1 MSRVQRTWRLPK
13 PDIVEGKRVWYPVV
27 RVGRKIPFGYKQ
39 DPSDEDIL
47 LPIPEQLELYE
58 DAKQHL
64 KRYSYR
70 DVANWLTTQS
80 GRKISYVALNERV
93 NRESRLKKDLANQRY
108 YAQRYKEAS
117 DKAKKIEASIERIRG
132 SNGEGIHAGD

>member
-1 MSRVQRTWRLPK
+1 MGKVQRTWRLPK
-13 PDIVEGKRVWYPVV
+13 PDIMNGKKTWYPVV
-27 RVGRKIPFGYKQ
+27 RVGRKIPFGYEQ
-39 DPSDEDIL
+39 DPNDEDIL

-58 DAKQHL
+58 DAKKHL
-64 KRYSYR
+64 KKYSYR

-80 GRKISYVALNERV
+80 GRDISYVALNERV

-117 DKAKKIEASIERIRG
+117 DKAKKIEASIKRIRG
-132 SNGEGIHAGD
+132 STKEDIY

>member
-1 MSRVQRTWRLPK
+1 MGKVQRTWRLPK
-13 PDIVEGKRVWYPVV
+13 PDIINGKKTWYPVV
-27 RVGRKIPFGYKQ
+27 RVGRKIPFGYEQ
-39 DPSDEDIL
+39 DPNDEDIL

-58 DAKQHL
+58 DAKKHL
-64 KRYSYR
+64 KKYSYR

-80 GRKISYVALNERV
+80 GRDISYVALNERV

-117 DKAKKIEASIERIRG
+117 DKAKKIEASIKRIRG
-132 SNGEGIHAGD
+132 STKEDIY

>member
-1 MSRVQRTWRLPK
+1 MARVQRTWRLPK
-13 PDIVEGKRVWYPVV
+13 PDIIDGKKTWYPVV

-39 DPSDEDIL
+39 DPNDEDIL

-58 DAKQHL
+58 DAKKHL
-64 KRYSYR
+64 KKYSYR

-80 GRKISYVALNERV
+80 GREISYVALNERV
-93 NRESRLKKDLANQRY
+93 NRESRLKQDLANQRY

-117 DKAKKIEASIERIRG
+117 DKAKKIEDSIKRIRG
-132 SNGEGIHAGD
+132 STQKNIH

>member
-13 PDIVEGKRVWYPVV
+13 PDIIDGKKTWYPVV
-27 RVGRKIPFGYKQ
+27 RVGRKIPFGYEQ
-39 DPSDEDIL
+39 DPNDEDIL

-58 DAKQHL
+58 DAKKHL
-64 KRYSYR
+64 KKYSYR

-80 GRKISYVALNERV
+80 GRDISYVALNERV
-93 NRESRLKKDLANQRY
+93 NRESRFKRDLANQRY

-117 DKAKKIEASIERIRG
+117 SKAQKIEETIKRIQGFSDRG
-132 SNGEGIHAGD
+132 IY

>member
-13 PDIVEGKRVWYPVV
+13 PDIVEGKRIWYPVV

-70 DVANWLTTQS
+70 DVANWLTKQS

-108 YAQRYKEAS
+108 YAQRYKEAC

-132 SNGEGIHAGD
+132 STQRNIH

>member
-1 MSRVQRTWRLPK
+1 MGKVQRTWRLPK
-13 PDIVEGKRVWYPVV
+13 PDIINGEKIWYPVV

-39 DPSDEDIL
+39 DPNDEDIL

-58 DAKQHL
+58 DAKKHL
-64 KRYSYR
+64 KKYSYR

-80 GRKISYVALNERV
+80 GRSISYVALNERV

-117 DKAKKIEASIERIRG
+117 DKAKKIEDSIKRIQG
-132 SNGEGIHAGD
+132 STKEDIY

>member
-1 MSRVQRTWRLPK
+1 MARVQRTWRLPK
-13 PDIVEGKRVWYPVV
+13 PDIIDGKKTWYPVV

-39 DPSDEDIL
+39 DPNDEDIL

-58 DAKQHL
+58 DAKKHL
-64 KRYSYR
+64 KKYSYR

-80 GRKISYVALNERV
+80 VREISYVALNERV

-117 DKAKKIEASIERIRG
+117 DKAKKIEDSIKRIRG
-132 SNGEGIHAGD
+132 STQKNIH

>member
-1 MSRVQRTWRLPK
+1 MGKVQRTWRLPK
-13 PDIVEGKRVWYPVV
+13 PDIINGKKTWYPVV
-27 RVGRKIPFGYKQ
+27 RVGRKIPFGYEQ
-39 DPSDEDIL
+39 DPNDEDIL

-58 DAKQHL
+58 DAKKHL
-64 KRYSYR
+64 KKYSYR

-80 GRKISYVALNERV
+80 GRDISYVALNERV

-117 DKAKKIEASIERIRG
+117 DKAKKIEDSIKRIRG
-132 SNGEGIHAGD
+132 STQKNIH

>member
-1 MSRVQRTWRLPK
+1 MARVQRTWRLPK
-13 PDIVEGKRVWYPVV
+13 PDIIDGKKTWYPVV

-39 DPSDEDIL
+39 DPNDEDIL

-58 DAKQHL
+58 DAKKHL
-64 KRYSYR
+64 KKYSYR

-80 GRKISYVALNERV
+80 GREISYVALNERV

-117 DKAKKIEASIERIRG
+117 DKAKKIEDSIKRIRG
-132 SNGEGIHAGD
+132 STQKNIH

>member
-1 MSRVQRTWRLPK
+1 MGKVQRTWRLPK
-13 PDIVEGKRVWYPVV
+13 PDIINGKKTWYPVV
-27 RVGRKIPFGYKQ
+27 RVGRKIPFGYEQ
-39 DPSDEDIL
+39 DPNDEDIL

-58 DAKQHL
+58 DAKKHL
-64 KRYSYR
+64 KKYSYR

-80 GRKISYVALNERV
+80 GRDIRYVAMNERV

-117 DKAKKIEASIERIRG
+117 DKAKKIEASIKRIRG
-132 SNGEGIHAGD
+132 STKEDIY

>member
-1 MSRVQRTWRLPK
+1 MGKVQRTWRLPK
-13 PDIVEGKRVWYPVV
+13 PDIINGKKTWYPVV

-39 DPSDEDIL
+39 DPNDEDIL

-58 DAKQHL
+58 DAKKHL
-64 KRYSYR
+64 KKYSYR

-80 GRKISYVALNERV
+80 GRDISYVALKERV

-108 YAQRYKEAS
+108 YAQRYKEAG
-117 DKAKKIEASIERIRG
+117 DKAKKIEASIKRIRG
-132 SNGEGIHAGD
+132 STKEDIY